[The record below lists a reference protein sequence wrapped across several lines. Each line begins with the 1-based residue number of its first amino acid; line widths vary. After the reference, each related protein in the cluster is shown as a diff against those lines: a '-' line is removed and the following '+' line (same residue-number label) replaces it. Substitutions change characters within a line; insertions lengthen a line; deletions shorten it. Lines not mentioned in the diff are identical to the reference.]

1 MRAVVILFLAS
12 GILFAGCKAGKPD
25 PRVAANA
32 AVSAGTGEDFKVTAR
47 NDVKFYQG
55 GPQQITLPD
64 AFLKKGTMVRT
75 VKRQLGFTLVE
86 MPETKKMGW
95 IATED
100 LAALP
105 PQPAATPYPAWLNP
119 ANPGQPPTANPA
131 IIGTYK
137 LQDPNNLTPVPQ
149 GATPVPRGAGG
160 ASPAFKRAAP
170 SSSITPEPQNIPG
183 PEATSPAPPAASRP
197 LSPSTAPVPS
207 PEATP

>member
-1 MRAVVILFLAS
+1 MRADVIVILAS
-12 GILFAGCKAGKPD
+12 GMVFAGCKASKPD
-25 PRVAANA
+25 PSAAANA

-64 AFLKKGTMVRT
+64 ALLKKGTMVRT

-119 ANPGQPPTANPA
+119 TNPGQPPTANPA

-149 GATPVPRGAGG
+149 GAGG
-160 ASPAFKRAAP
+160 VLPASKKSLVAP
-170 SSSITPEPQNIPG
+170 SSSITPEPQISPQPG
-183 PEATSPAPPAASRP
+183 ATRPPIPAPSIAPT
-197 LSPSTAPVPS
+197 PST
-207 PEATP
+207 EATP